1 MQKGDYAITITG
13 RGDFTG
19 QWTKYFSVRYMD
31 EGTALTSSTAAWT
44 AGIYY
49 LTGDVTISDRITV
62 TGNVTLVLNDG
73 YTLNVPK
80 GIDLFEGNELTIYGE
95 ANNSGT
101 LNAGYNIPLKIDNE
115 LIYVAGIGSNKT
127 NNYGTLTINGG
138 TVIVK
143 GGTAGAGIGGVY
155 AITYGSSGGG
165 TITINGGIVNATGAN
180 LAPGIG
186 GGSKCGDIV
195 INGGQLT
202 ATGGRSSVG
211 IGPAVA
217 QSGSGSLTIGWTQ
230 PSDFVSV
237 TGDSNMYG
245 FSSNFSSITL
255 TNGFKIESTGE
266 TATADN
272 IKEKES
278 VKLVPNYIAL
288 QDESDNAATI
298 AFILNDGA
306 THDVVLEGRTLY
318 KNGDWNTLC
327 LPFDVTLAGSPLEG
341 ATVKELNASVSG
353 LDADGLLTLNF
364 QNAASIE
371 AGKPYLVKW
380 DFGTDIA
387 NPVFRG
393 VTVTESTPTAVGFSN
408 ALGDD
413 CQFVGQFSPFTID
426 DENKDEVI
434 MISTGNRLGY
444 SNVARTLRS
453 FRCHFLVPT
462 APAAEARAMS
472 RFVINFGNDGTTG
485 IVTVP
490 DASPKGKGSIYTIEG
505 MRISESAMQKG
516 HLYIINPT
524 MTQNL
529 ALHG

>member
-1 MQKGDYAITITG
+1 M
-13 RGDFTG
+13 
-19 QWTKYFSVRYMD
+19 
-31 EGTALTSSTAAWT
+31 
-44 AGIYY
+44 
-49 LTGDVTISDRITV
+49 
-62 TGNVTLVLNDG
+62 LNDG
-73 YTLNVPK
+73 YTLNAPR

-115 LIYVAGIGSNKT
+115 WIYVAGIGSNKT

-138 TVIVK
+138 TVNVQ
-143 GGTAGAGIGGVY
+143 GGPAGAGIGGVY
-155 AITYGSSGGG
+155 VFDGSSGGG
-165 TITINGGIVNATGAN
+165 TITINGGIINATGGN

-195 INGGQLT
+195 INGGQVT
-202 ATGGRSSVG
+202 ATGSSSSG
-211 IGPAVA
+211 IGPAYA
-217 QSGSGSLTIGWTQ
+217 QDGSGSLTIGWTQ

-237 TGDSNMYG
+237 TGSSYMYG
-245 FSSNFSSITL
+245 FGSKFSSITL

-288 QDESDNAATI
+288 QDESDNATTLAL
-298 AFILNDGA
+298 ILDDGA

-327 LPFDVTLAGSPLEG
+327 LPFGVTLAGSPLEG
-341 ATVKELNASVSG
+341 ATVKELNASASD

-364 QNAASIE
+364 QDAASIE

-393 VTVTESTPTAVGFSN
+393 VTVTESTPTPVGFSN

-413 CQFVGQFSPFTID
+413 CQFVGQFSPFAIND
-426 DENKDEVI
+426 DNKDEVI

-462 APAAEARAMS
+462 TSASGVRAMS
-472 RFVINFGNDGTTG
+472 RFAINFGNGETTG

-505 MRISESAMQKG
+505 VRISESAMQKG
-516 HLYIINPT
+516 RLYIINGKKTLKP
-524 MTQNL
+524 
-529 ALHG
+529 